1 MKLSFKFLSS
11 VVLSCLTIESAARAV
26 GGKPKRWI
34 QPYKRAPLQDVVC
47 DFYDLNRY
55 LADIT

>member
-11 VVLSCLTIESAARAV
+11 VVLSCLTIESAARTV

-34 QPYKRAPLQDVVC
+34 QPYKRAPLQDIVR
-47 DFYDLNRY
+47 DFYGLN
-55 LADIT
+55 